1 MNSKQENIEYNK
13 ERVRQIFELRKES
26 DMLFDKQIRYI
37 SSGAIA
43 LSVTLISSIRE
54 ISLNW
59 LLLVAWICLI
69 LTLLLNLI
77 SYKVAV
83 KALDYD
89 ILEKPQTPSENKYD
103 KLTSIINICSILT
116 LIAGLVFLVLFFY
129 QIK

>member
-89 ILEKPQTPSENKYD
+89 ILEKPKTPSENKYD